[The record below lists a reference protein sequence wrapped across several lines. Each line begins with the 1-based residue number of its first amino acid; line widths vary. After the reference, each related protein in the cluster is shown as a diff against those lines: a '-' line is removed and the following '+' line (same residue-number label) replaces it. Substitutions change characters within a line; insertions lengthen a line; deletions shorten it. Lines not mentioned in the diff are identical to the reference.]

1 MVVYFNFE
9 NNTKYPWIC
18 KTSAFKTK
26 YVFFKYPQNT
36 MFPWILQEKT
46 SHTLHCLCKYLI
58 SFLYGVYLNLS
69 FPECFYLASH
79 INSASSVSF
88 TVLSEACYF
97 KLWGHHQ
104 YLLSGLCICHSS
116 PVPSLLLSFISF
128 SLSASV
134 GTFIFPMSL
143 SGASVPNI
151 LLCTDCHF
159 LKVSL

>member
-1 MVVYFNFE
+1 MF
-9 NNTKYPWIC
+9 
-18 KTSAFKTK
+18 FKTK
-26 YVFFKYPQNT
+26 YVYFKYPQNT

-88 TVLSEACYF
+88 TDLSEACYF

-104 YLLSGLCICHSS
+104 YLLSGLCICQSS

-143 SGASVPNI
+143 PGASVPNI
-151 LLCTDCHF
+151 LLCTDPHF
-159 LKVSL
+159 LKVFF